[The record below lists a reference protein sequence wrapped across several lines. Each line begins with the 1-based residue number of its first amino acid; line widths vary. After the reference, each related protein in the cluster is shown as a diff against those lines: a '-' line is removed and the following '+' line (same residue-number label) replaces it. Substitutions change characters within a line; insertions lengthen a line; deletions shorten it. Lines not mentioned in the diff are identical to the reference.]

1 MRFAPLLA
9 IVALVGV
16 LSGLVGGLIALQLD
30 EEAPAVSLTT
40 ATSTPQ
46 PQITEAERIRAAITK
61 VSPAVVR
68 IVTVVGAD
76 GGNREGTT
84 SVGSGVIVDDR
95 GLVLTNYH
103 VIEGYEAI
111 AVVLETGEERPAVL
125 VADDSPFQDVALLS
139 IAPGG
144 LRVATLGTS
153 EDLRIGDTV
162 LAVAAGLIANTN
174 QVKRGIVSD
183 LELTIDRADVILE
196 DVIQTDAAV
205 NIGDSGG
212 ALVNLDGEVVG
223 IVTAN
228 LRVTGEG
235 EVIDGIGLAHAIDP
249 IAPIIESVLRTGING
264 RPRYG
269 IERIGEQHIPIDP
282 SISESL
288 QLPVDRGALLT
299 GVAIGSPADD
309 AGLLPGDIVL
319 AVDGVEVGDRPL
331 ANLLKSGLDV
341 ELTLLRDGDLRT
353 VRVLPAPLVQGP

>member
-1 MRFAPLLA
+1 
-9 IVALVGV
+9 V

-30 EEAPAVSLTT
+30 DDAPAASPAT
-40 ATSTPQ
+40 ATASPQ
-46 PQITEAERIRAAITK
+46 SPATEASRIRDAIAA

-68 IVTVVGAD
+68 IITVVGPD
-76 GGNREGTT
+76 GGSREGTT
-84 SVGSGVIVDDR
+84 STGSGVIVDGR

-103 VIEGYEAI
+103 VIDGYEAI
-111 AVVLETGEERPAVL
+111 TVVLETGEQRPAVL

-139 IAPGG
+139 IEAGG
-144 LRVATLGTS
+144 LRAATLGSS

-162 LAVAAGLIANTN
+162 LAVAAGLVSNTN

-183 LELTIDRADVILE
+183 LDLTIDRADVILE
-196 DVIQTDAAV
+196 DIIQTDAAV

-235 EVIDGIGLAHAIDP
+235 EVIDGVGLAHAIEP
-249 IAPIIESVLRTGING
+249 IAPIIDSVLRTGFNG

-269 IERIGEQHIPIDP
+269 IERIGQQHIPIDP

-288 QLPVDRGALLT
+288 ELPVDRGALLT

-309 AGLLPGDIVL
+309 AGLLPGDIIL
-319 AVDGVEVGDRPL
+319 AVDGVEVGDVPL
-331 ANLLKSGLDV
+331 SNLLKSGGDV
-341 ELTLLRDGDLRT
+341 ELTLLRDGEQRT
-353 VRVLPAPLVQGP
+353 VRVLPAPQVQGP